1 MLEQLLT
8 LGTTTYDV
16 FNNIKSKRKAEKL
29 QKQQEEELEKQKK
42 LAQQKRNQ
50 SINNMRYNLLGSGEN
65 MTVSNNYSLLG

>member
-1 MLEQLLT
+1 MLGTLLT
-8 LGTTTYDV
+8 LGTATYDV

-50 SINNMRYNLLGSGEN
+50 SIDNMRYNLLGSGEN